1 MNAIRILTYKGT
13 LRFVRNRTAV
23 ALTFIVP
30 LAMIYI
36 FGQVFGLTR
45 PQSGPTGIGLAVVND
60 STQPGAQKLVDAL
73 KAEKAF
79 SVRTQFV
86 DADKTR
92 RPLTEEEA
100 RQGIRDGAFRFAVVI
115 PADVIPQR
123 GFGLHLK
130 ILSNPQN
137 DIEAQMVN
145 GILQKT
151 IFSAVPEM
159 LGASLQNSA
168 KEFLGEKRFQAFNAG
183 MADAIAT
190 AFGADKAAVQRS
202 IEKGDFGMSYFFGG
216 DAKADAAAPGEGAK
230 VGPAAES
237 APVPSKPKAADFL
250 AKLVKIDNEQVVGA
264 DVKSPAAT
272 RVVGGWAIMFLMFA
286 LNGAA
291 TSLFE
296 EKKSGIFQRI
306 LAAPVSRA
314 DILWSRFIFGVGLGL
329 VQLVT
334 IFIGGKFLYGID
346 VFGHLGNLTV
356 VCIAAAA
363 ACTALGMLIA
373 AVSTSQEAAMGL
385 ATFVVLTMSAMGG
398 AWFPLSLMPQFMQ
411 DMAKFTV
418 TYWAM
423 QGFAD
428 VLWAGKNFTGIL
440 PTVGTLLAITAGL
453 MGVAVWRFNRNQLF
467 E

>member
-1 MNAIRILTYKGT
+1 MTAIRVLTYKSAA
-13 LRFVRNRTAV
+13 RFLRNRTAV

-45 PQSGPTGIGLAVVND
+45 AQSGPSGIRLAVVND
-60 STQPGAQKLVDAL
+60 SPHAGAQKLVAAL

-79 SVRTQFV
+79 EVWTYFV
-86 DADKTR
+86 QPDKTR
-92 RPLTEEEA
+92 RPLTEDDA
-100 RQGIRDGAFRFAVVI
+100 RRGIREGAFRFAVVI
-115 PADVIPQR
+115 PEDVIPKS

-130 ILSNPQN
+130 IFSNPQN

-151 IFSAVPEM
+151 IFTTVPEM

-168 KEFLGEKRFQAFNAG
+168 KEFLGDKRFQAFNAG

-202 IEKGDFGMSYFFGG
+202 LEQGDFGLAQFLGPEG
-216 DAKADAAAPGEGAK
+216 KAEKKDDAAGA
-230 VGPAAES
+230 PAAKN
-237 APVPSKPKAADFL
+237 VPAAGTPPKKAEDFL
-250 AKLVKIDNEQVVGA
+250 ARLVKIDNEQVVGA

-296 EKKSGIFQRI
+296 EKKSGIFQRL

-329 VQLVT
+329 VQLVA

-346 VFGHLGNLTV
+346 VFGHLGNLAV
-356 VCIAAAA
+356 VCLAAAA

-373 AVSTSQEAAMGL
+373 AVATSQEAAMGL
-385 ATFVVLTMSAMGG
+385 ATFVVLTMSAVGG
-398 AWFPLSLMPQFMQ
+398 AWFPLSLMPPFMQ
-411 DMAKFTV
+411 EVAKFTV

-428 VLWAGKNFTGIL
+428 VLWAGKSFTGIL

-453 MGVAVWRFNRNQLF
+453 MGVAVWRFNRNKLF